1 MDIENILKKYDIN
14 IDLNMIYDMW
24 QESGR
29 YYHNLDHLLDLINLI
44 NTDFERNRFDS
55 NVYEKLI
62 IVALFHDIIYDPSS
76 SNNEEDSAEFLKSV
90 CSDLDKIN
98 DIIQSIIDTKNHTN
112 SSELSEIFNEYDMDI
127 VNRDIDSLIKW
138 EDDIFNEYHKFYTTE
153 EYKQGRIKF
162 INSIIDK
169 YPGNMANLQDLLKY
183 IEDKYTND
191 DIEADN

>member
-55 NVYEKLI
+55 NVYEKLL
-62 IVALFHDIIYDPSS
+62 IVALFHDIIYGPSS
-76 SNNEEDSAEFLKSV
+76 SSNEEDSAEFLKSV
-90 CSDLDKIN
+90 CNDLDKIN
-98 DIIQSIIDTKNHTN
+98 DITQSIIDTKNHNN

-138 EDDIFNEYHKFYTTE
+138 EDDIFSEYHKFYTTE

-191 DIEADN
+191 DIEVDN

>member
-14 IDLNMIYDMW
+14 IDLNMVYDMW
-24 QESGR
+24 QESNR

-169 YPGNMANLQDLLKY
+169 YPSNMANLQDLLKY

-191 DIEADN
+191 DIETDN

>member
-14 IDLNMIYDMW
+14 IDLNMVYDMW

-138 EDDIFNEYHKFYTTE
+138 EDDIFNEYHKFYTKE